1 MVAWIVC
8 QQLLSILGI
17 TAPVSIWSSILN
29 AIISVVAVL
38 IARRYEWFLAATCAV
53 IAIWFIIA
61 IIHLEIISAI
71 VGLVLDAALVIMA
84 VTSKED
90 EWKLVLFCF
99 RKLKI
104 VYNCGIIKY
113 MKPLKYPTK
122 SLGRA
127 IMKKILWIITWFAAQ
142 RIMMGLGLIA
152 HNTLFE
158 TTMVTLIGFF
168 FGFIA
173 YDSWLLP
180 FYIAIAIAWGI
191 ATIVDGAIIAG
202 ILIIAF
208 HLVLLAIC
216 NSDKCKK
223 AEPVQ
228 RRQRRRRNH
237 RRWRQMRRA
246 GGTSNLRVAFYRI

>member
-1 MVAWIVC
+1 
-8 QQLLSILGI
+8 
-17 TAPVSIWSSILN
+17 
-29 AIISVVAVL
+29 
-38 IARRYEWFLAATCAV
+38 
-53 IAIWFIIA
+53 
-61 IIHLEIISAI
+61 
-71 VGLVLDAALVIMA
+71 
-84 VTSKED
+84 
-90 EWKLVLFCF
+90 
-99 RKLKI
+99 
-104 VYNCGIIKY
+104 
-113 MKPLKYPTK
+113 
-122 SLGRA
+122 
-127 IMKKILWIITWFAAQ
+127 MKKILWIITWFAAQ

-191 ATIVDGAIIAG
+191 ATIVDGAIIAF

-208 HLVLLAIC
+208 HLELLAIC

-237 RRWRQMRRA
+237 RR
-246 GGTSNLRVAFYRI
+246 